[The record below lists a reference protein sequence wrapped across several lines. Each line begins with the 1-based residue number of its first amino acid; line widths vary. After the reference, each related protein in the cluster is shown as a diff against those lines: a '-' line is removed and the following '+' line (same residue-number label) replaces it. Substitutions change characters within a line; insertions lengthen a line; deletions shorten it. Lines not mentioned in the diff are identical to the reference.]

1 MARKKSQIKSKKR
14 VSDFGEVFTAEREVK
29 AMCDLIPT
37 DVWENIEST
46 FLEPSC
52 GNGNFLVE
60 ILARKYGYCKSSE
73 DGLKALNSI
82 TAIDIQSDN
91 CQECR
96 ERLLKQ
102 FVLYFPSATEDSKS
116 KAETILQKNIICG
129 DSLKI
134 MEEWRKENEGGHEGD
149 FAKDVRTNRK
159 RKSHR

>member
-1 MARKKSQIKSKKR
+1 MAQIKSKKR

-29 AMCDLIPT
+29 AMCDMIPN

-52 GNGNFLVE
+52 GGGNFLVE
-60 ILARKYGYCKSSE
+60 ILARKYSYCKSEE

-82 TAIDIQSDN
+82 TAIDIQADN
-91 CQECR
+91 CQESR

-102 FVLYFPSATEDSKS
+102 FASYFPSATKDVKS
-116 KAETILQKNIICG
+116 KAETILRKKIICS

-149 FAKDVRTNRK
+149 FAEEAHTNRK